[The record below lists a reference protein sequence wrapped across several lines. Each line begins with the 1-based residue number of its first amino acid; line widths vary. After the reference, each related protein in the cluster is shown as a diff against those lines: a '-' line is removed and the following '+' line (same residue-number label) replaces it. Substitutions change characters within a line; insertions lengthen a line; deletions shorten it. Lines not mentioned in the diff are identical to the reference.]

1 MSGLA
6 EAIEHSKSLSLKDQL
21 MAIHNLLNVK
31 KENHQCEICQKI
43 MDEIYEEEGSTQDNI
58 DQLLF

>member
-31 KENHQCEICQKI
+31 KENH
-43 MDEIYEEEGSTQDNI
+43 
-58 DQLLF
+58 